1 MRVIS
6 REIRFIIMRLE
17 NVQTGMSINK
27 EIKSPRTKLSCTPT
41 DKSETDEE
49 KPTKEEKP

>member
-6 REIRFIIMRLE
+6 REIIFITMRLE
-17 NVQTGMSINK
+17 DIHTGMSINK
-27 EIKSPRTKLSCTPT
+27 EIKSPRTKRSCTPT

-49 KPTKEEKP
+49 NQ